1 LLRVGYDLK
10 EDVDICA
17 RQSVSLITPIEK
29 TETRNKLTS
38 VTQRRQLLNPRRV
51 WHSARVKIRLLTRF
65 VSVVY
70 TVAVL
75 MAETAFA
82 RSYFSWIRVDKS
94 CNAGIWYHVFV
105 VSKKNGAVYGRNSC
119 CCCRRKVHTFNAT
132 GQRSAGRLSH
142 ADLPSVASDHRLCTS
157 ESMTSPIATPS
168 TNAFEYCST
177 NQFLTTQSC
186 RHHEQSRLRSS
197 LLPPQNALL
206 RYVLSWLGPT
216 TQLLRNTNKKPRELH
231 MANVSPPNTKMSA
244 RTCVRRNSC
253 NWRTAIWYIFHRE
266 FHESQD

>member
-1 LLRVGYDLK
+1 MSAALAQAQKVAEEASIMFLCNAMLRKYFVICCEKCSEGRVWRLLRVGYDLK

-17 RQSVSLITPIEK
+17 SQSVSLITPIEK
-29 TETRNKLTS
+29 KETKNKLTS

-94 CNAGIWYHVFV
+94 CNAGIRYHVFV
-105 VSKKNGAVYGRNSC
+105 VSAKRMELYMGATLVVVVSGKCTHSTRL
-119 CCCRRKVHTFNAT
+119 V
-132 GQRSAGRLSH
+132 SAGRLSH

-157 ESMTSPIATPS
+157 ESMTSPVATLS

-206 RYVLSWLGPT
+206 RYVS
-216 TQLLRNTNKKPRELH
+216 
-231 MANVSPPNTKMSA
+231 S
-244 RTCVRRNSC
+244 
-253 NWRTAIWYIFHRE
+253 
-266 FHESQD
+266 

>member
-1 LLRVGYDLK
+1 MSAALAQAQEVAEEASVVLLRNAMLCKDFIICCEKCSEGRVWRLLRVGYDLK

-82 RSYFSWIRVDKS
+82 RSYFSWNRVDKS
-94 CNAGIWYHVFV
+94 CNAGIRYHVFV
-105 VSKKNGAVYGRNSC
+105 VSAKRMEPYMGATLVVVVSGKCTHSTRL
-119 CCCRRKVHTFNAT
+119 V
-132 GQRSAGRLSH
+132 SAAQGGFHMQICPR
-142 ADLPSVASDHRLCTS
+142 
-157 ESMTSPIATPS
+157 
-168 TNAFEYCST
+168 
-177 NQFLTTQSC
+177 
-186 RHHEQSRLRSS
+186 
-197 LLPPQNALL
+197 LLPI
-206 RYVLSWLGPT
+206 
-216 TQLLRNTNKKPRELH
+216 
-231 MANVSPPNTKMSA
+231 
-244 RTCVRRNSC
+244 
-253 NWRTAIWYIFHRE
+253 TAFAPLN
-266 FHESQD
+266 Q